1 VSAMETELSS
11 TEPDRIVKITEIG
24 SLFNETRQ
32 KKQITLEEVAAKTQ
46 IRLSLLKAIE
56 SGQIDLLPEP
66 VYTRGLIKQFG
77 DALGLNGKEI
87 ANSFPLAYTSKLKK
101 SSSINIRPT
110 QIRPLHLYFL
120 YIILV
125 IGSVNYISYLLNQ
138 ATLKTGNETVY
149 KQTDKTIVST
159 SDRSSISGS
168 SVDRNINSNNSS
180 IDQSLRV
187 GIALKSSSWIKVV
200 ADGKTQF
207 EGVLE
212 SGQQRTWVAKQQL
225 TVTAGN
231 AGGVMVAF
239 NDQKAK
245 QLGKPGQPK
254 EVTFGNNRKS

>member
-1 VSAMETELSS
+1 METGLSNS
-11 TEPDRIVKITEIG
+11 EQDRIDKIREIG
-24 SLFNETRQ
+24 SLFNETRH
-32 KKQITLEEVAAKTQ
+32 KKEITLEEVAAKTQ

-87 ANSFPLAYTSKLKK
+87 ANSFPLAYTPKLKK
-101 SSSINIRPT
+101 SAWINLRPT
-110 QIRPLHLYFL
+110 QVRPLHLYFL
-120 YIILV
+120 YIVLV
-125 IGSVNYISYLLNQ
+125 ICSVNYISYLLNQ
-138 ATLKTGNETVY
+138 TTLKTTSETVY
-149 KQTDKTIVST
+149 EQIDKTIVST
-159 SDRSSISGS
+159 SDRSSIPSS
-168 SVDRNINSNNSS
+168 SVDRNANTNNSS
-180 IDQSLRV
+180 LDQSLRV

-200 ADGKTQF
+200 ADGKTEF
-207 EGVLE
+207 EGVME

-225 TVTAGN
+225 TVTARN